1 MEACG
6 QEASADRTHCHCVA
20 GSYDA
25 WQPPLMGALNIS
37 LSLRRP
43 AALYHVFCWKG
54 SRVGGAAG
62 YENDGLNEASAADLR
77 LIGGADEKRCV
88 ACPACVTCERGRVSI
103 KPRFSHPH
111 PGHRTAAAAHV
122 EDIYWCPLERDE
134 EPPVCL
140 GSAGGGGGGGGA
152 NASGTPRGGAR
163 PAGEIYAGGRAGS
176 RGCSYKF

>member
-62 YENDGLNEASAADLR
+62 YERDGLNEESVADLR
-77 LIGGADEKRCV
+77 LVGGPDEKRCIACPGCV
-88 ACPACVTCERGRVSI
+88 ACTRGCVQPSAVKS
-103 KPRFSHPH
+103 FSNTPFVLLT
-111 PGHRTAAAAHV
+111 HRTDSV
-122 EDIYWCPLERDE
+122 
-134 EPPVCL
+134 
-140 GSAGGGGGGGGA
+140 
-152 NASGTPRGGAR
+152 
-163 PAGEIYAGGRAGS
+163 
-176 RGCSYKF
+176 